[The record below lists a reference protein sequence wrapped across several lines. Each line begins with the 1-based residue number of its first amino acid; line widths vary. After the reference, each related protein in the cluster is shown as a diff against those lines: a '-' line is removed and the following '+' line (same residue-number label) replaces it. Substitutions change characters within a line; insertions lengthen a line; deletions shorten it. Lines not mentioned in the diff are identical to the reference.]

1 MSLGKPEQ
9 EAIAL
14 ARVQLEAAGVW
25 DPDND
30 LDSLVDRFI
39 VRADKQRAL
48 DEFRLAVS
56 ERCNRI
62 PLGHIVGTV
71 ASTTCPWLWAAAY
84 LSRART
90 AR

>member
-1 MSLGKPEQ
+1 MSLDKHEQ
-9 EAIAL
+9 EAIAK

-62 PLGHIVGTV
+62 PFFYIVW
-71 ASTTCPWLWAAAY
+71 S
-84 LSRART
+84 LSLF
-90 AR
+90 

>member
-1 MSLGKPEQ
+1 MSLDKHEQ
-9 EAIAL
+9 EAIAK

-62 PLGHIVGTV
+62 LFFFIVW
-71 ASTTCPWLWAAAY
+71 S
-84 LSRART
+84 LSLF
-90 AR
+90 